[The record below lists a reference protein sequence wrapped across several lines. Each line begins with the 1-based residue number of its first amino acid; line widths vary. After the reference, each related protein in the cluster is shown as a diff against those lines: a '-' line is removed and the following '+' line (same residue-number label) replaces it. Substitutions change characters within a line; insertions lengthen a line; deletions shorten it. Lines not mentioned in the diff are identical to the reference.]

1 MPNPPIEF
9 GKERLTTEQDQAY
22 RQRIEEAKKKGG
34 VNSLKGM
41 NREEEA
47 RPAMPDFNALR
58 AERESRHQQTSSR
71 TESGGVQARPAG
83 SALLSAET
91 EQQLH
96 DLQQMSKEEFKKKE
110 EPKVEEEKAQES
122 IFDLLNQDEFRAN
135 DIEKILNNKERRI
148 AIEGRCTPMSFEDLL
163 YKNEV
168 SQRVP
173 IRPGSF
179 EPTFRSFTPEESLF
193 VKKYIANEQAISDQY
208 IMEKYNICLLT
219 CSLSAINGNALPD
232 HRKDDGSP
240 DKELFEKK
248 LKYIMKMSGY
258 VTADLSVNYGWF
270 DIRVRKLITSD
281 GLKNG

>member
-1 MPNPPIEF
+1 MSNQPIEF
-9 GKERLTTEQDQAY
+9 GKEKLSGEQEQAY
-22 RQRIEEAKKKGG
+22 RQKIEEAKKKGG
-34 VNSLKGM
+34 VNSLKGL

-58 AERESRHQQTSSR
+58 SERESRHQQASSR
-71 TESGGVQARPAG
+71 TEGGGVQARPAG
-83 SALLSAET
+83 SPLLSAET
-91 EQQLH
+91 EQQLR
-96 DLQQMSKEEFKKKE
+96 DLQHMSKEETKKE
-110 EPKVEEEKAQES
+110 AEKPAEEEEKPES
-122 IFDLLNQDEFRAN
+122 IFDMLNQDEFRAN
-135 DIEKILNNKERRI
+135 EIERILNNKERRI
-148 AIEGRCTPMSFEDLL
+148 AIESRCKPMSFEDLL

-173 IRPGSF
+173 IKPGIF

-193 VKKYIANEQAISDQY
+193 VKKFIAAEQAISDQY

-219 CSLSAINGNALPD
+219 CSLLAINGNALPD

-248 LKYIMKMSGY
+248 LKYVMKMSGY
-258 VTADLSVNYGWF
+258 VTADLNINYVWF
-270 DIRVRKLITSD
+270 DIRVRKLISAD